1 MGCSYLVSQ
10 DVTMQWIFS
19 GELSGHLTLSGLLST
34 ICIVITPGKNCEKL
48 TFLVQLPLTLYGFI
62 HCRELNEKWA
72 SLLWK
77 CQLPLCTMYSLQAD
91 LCSPLKMSVC
101 LFVLRKSA
109 ILREKNESLCCEH
122 VDAKKGWLWSWHL
135 LQNKEQQNE
144 GLYFSCSKIKGQQL
158 EPFIPSERK
167 PGQGAEEVIME
178 TLFFIRWE
186 TPQKMHWSCS
196 LSYQTPIFFFF
207 ASSTCPL
214 AWYLWSH
221 NTAISPD
228 GWLH

>member
-109 ILREKNESLCCEH
+109 ILREKMKVSVVSTLMLRKAGCE
-122 VDAKKGWLWSWHL
+122 VGICFRTRS
-135 LQNKEQQNE
+135 NKMKA
-144 GLYFSCSKIKGQQL
+144 C
-158 EPFIPSERK
+158 
-167 PGQGAEEVIME
+167 
-178 TLFFIRWE
+178 
-186 TPQKMHWSCS
+186 
-196 LSYQTPIFFFF
+196 IFH
-207 ASSTCPL
+207 APRLKDS
-214 AWYLWSH
+214 
-221 NTAISPD
+221 N
-228 GWLH
+228 